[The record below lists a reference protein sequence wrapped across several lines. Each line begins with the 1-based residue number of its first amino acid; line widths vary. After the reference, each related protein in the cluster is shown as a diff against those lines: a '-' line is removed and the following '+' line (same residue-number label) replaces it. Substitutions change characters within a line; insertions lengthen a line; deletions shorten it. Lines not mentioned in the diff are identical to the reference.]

1 LRDSEN
7 FGVSV
12 KGMCSDFIT
21 DVEGIL
27 HENEAQIAKL
37 EQDVKETTESYEK
50 YLTQMKKD

>member
-1 LRDSEN
+1 MRDSEN